1 MLELTNRLQTSAV
14 LTAELAI
21 ASSLWYMEMAVR
33 LAHSLFGSGGGGLT
47 PAVILH
53 GLFGSG
59 KNWRAIASK
68 LASETNRLV
77 QFVFNKSFNLSDT
90 GSSAVDLLCLC
101 KVNVI
106 VLNRRLN

>member
-1 MLELTNRLQTSAV
+1 MRMRSMLHPGPRGAVHARGNYRLQTSAV
-14 LTAELAI
+14 LTAAVRGSACI
-21 ASSLWYMEMAVR
+21 IPVVEMAVR

-59 KNWRAIASK
+59 NNWRAIASK

-77 QFVFNKSFNLSDT
+77 QFVNFSK
-90 GSSAVDLLCLC
+90 LLIYQLC
-101 KVNVI
+101 
-106 VLNRRLN
+106 